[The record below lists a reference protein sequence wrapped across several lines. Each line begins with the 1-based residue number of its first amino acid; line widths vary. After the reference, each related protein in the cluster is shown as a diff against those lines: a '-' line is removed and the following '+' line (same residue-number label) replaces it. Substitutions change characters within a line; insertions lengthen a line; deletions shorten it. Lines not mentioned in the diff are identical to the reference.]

1 MSLYLTGCKQ
11 VVTPRRANQDLPP
24 PAALAHG
31 AAVDVN
37 IAFAPGAEHNPLA
50 SWMKQLLEARLRGDP
65 SRRRHLRAMRAA
77 VVFVAQDR
85 RQSVTLRFDHGH
97 LTIHDAM
104 VGMPDVTFCGD
115 HTVITGLS
123 EVSLSP
129 SFGKP
134 LAAWRRTL
142 ADLVTSDLKVYGLLT
157 HPRIVWRML
166 RLIGR

>member
-1 MSLYLTGCKQ
+1 
-11 VVTPRRANQDLPP
+11 
-24 PAALAHG
+24 LAHG

-50 SWMKQLLEARLRGDP
+50 SWMKQLLEARLSGDP

-104 VGMPDVTFCGD
+104 VGIPDVTFCGD
-115 HTVITGLS
+115 HTVIIGLS
-123 EVSLSP
+123 EMSLSP
-129 SFGKP
+129 SFVSPTFGMQ
-134 LAAWRRTL
+134 LVAWRRTL
-142 ADLVTSDLKVYGLLT
+142 GDLLTSDLKVYGLLT